1 MQREDAL
8 KTKSVQNISMSSTI
22 HIFQIVDSSRT
33 ARATAVVIHKSD
45 VIIDYNVTMGGVD
58 LSSRVLT
65 YIILS
70 DKKQIDTG
78 SLLSYTQIY
87 LSILLKK
94 IVLDKTNTIRLK
106 YREIMVLSWLI
117 EEIMCFG
124 IGPNS
129 DTNQKNLIRLTGRYL

>member
-1 MQREDAL
+1 MQWEDAL

-58 LSSRVLT
+58 LFSRVLT

>member
-124 IGPNS
+124 IGPI
-129 DTNQKNLIRLTGRYL
+129 LIRIKKI